1 MEIREGIFVIK
12 SEWTREEISDLEIT
26 MGLDVEKII
35 EEVLTEELKKEM
47 RKETRKIPTLTG
59 RIAKIKIK

>member
-12 SEWTREEISDLEIT
+12 TEWLKEEISDLGT
-26 MGLDVEKII
+26 MMGLDVEMII
-35 EEVLTEELKKEM
+35 EEALTEELKKEM

-59 RIAKIKIK
+59 RISKIKIK